1 MNENKTPM
9 EKFFAG
15 KGFYIALALCVA
27 GTGTAAW
34 MAVNRTIDDID
45 KNNRDILGS
54 QVQNEDFSSPEEVGK
69 DQSGV
74 SISSEEQQ
82 DSLNSSSSSSQS
94 AKPSGSTASSVPQ
107 NESALQFTLPVAGE
121 KIGPYS
127 DGKLVKDK
135 TLGEWRTHDGVDL
148 KAAKGTPVYAAAEG
162 TVTSVATDGLWG
174 TVVKIEHSNGLTTV
188 YSGLDKNTT
197 VKKGDE
203 VAAREQ
209 IGTVGQVPCELALE
223 EHLHF
228 AVQKDGKWL
237 DPLKSLGLA

>member
-1 MNENKTPM
+1 MNDNKSPM

-45 KNNRDILGS
+45 RNNQNILNS
-54 QVQNEDFSSPEEVGK
+54 QIQQDFTDPEEVGK

-74 SISSEEQQ
+74 SISSGEQQ

-121 KIGPYS
+121 KINPYS
-127 DGKLVKDK
+127 EGKLVKDK

-162 TVTSVATDGLWG
+162 TVTSVETDGLWG
-174 TVVKIEHSNGLTTV
+174 TVVKIEHRNGLTTV
-188 YSGLDKNTT
+188 YSGLDKNALG
-197 VKKGDE
+197 KKGDE

-209 IGTVGQVPCELALE
+209 IGTVAQVPCELALE

-237 DPLKSLGLA
+237 DPLKSIGLA